1 MQRVRRLVTRS
12 WWWPIVREHD
22 TEPAELLGAILSTI
36 WGLWLLSPMHTFRS
50 SAAYNDLALIPEWLL
65 GSTLLVVGINAGL
78 ALRSGGVRS
87 RRRSAILMF
96 GSWFAIAAA
105 FAHSDITNTGVVVYG
120 VVTLAAGW
128 VYVRLGVPS

>member
-22 TEPAELLGAILSTI
+22 TEPAELLGA
-36 WGLWLLSPMHTFRS
+36 M
-50 SAAYNDLALIPEWLL
+50 L